1 MQDLKI
7 TGPVLESWLAK
18 ELVDE
23 IKATLDLGGIKV
35 VKATMSTTADMSTI
49 IMKLEKE

>member
-1 MQDLKI
+1 MRDLKI
-7 TGPVLESWLAK
+7 TGPPFESWLAK

-23 IKATLDLGGIKV
+23 IKTTLEMGGIKV
-35 VKATMSTTADMSTI
+35 VKATMSSTADTSTI